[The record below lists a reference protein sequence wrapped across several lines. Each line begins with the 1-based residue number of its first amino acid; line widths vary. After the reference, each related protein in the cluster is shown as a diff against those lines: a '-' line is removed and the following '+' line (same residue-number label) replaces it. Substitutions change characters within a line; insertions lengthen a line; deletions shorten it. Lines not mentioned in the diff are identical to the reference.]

1 MKIVEVHALVA
12 VVHQL
17 RFGFRPEQFT
27 PEWEMVISRAKEGAT
42 CLDGCVIWA
51 AASAKCP
58 IPRIY
63 SQSENPESTENFKF
77 GWLRRLE
84 MNRSKIEETV
94 KKDKCEFLKLLSSYF
109 NCQQSPSARGSRSVV
124 RSSMVGHAQMMGTCD
139 CPRHESC
146 PPPSISH
153 SRI

>member
-12 VVHQL
+12 EVHQL

-27 PEWEMVISRAKEGAT
+27 PEWEMVISRAS

-63 SQSENPESTENFKF
+63 SQSENPESTEKFKF
-77 GWLRRLE
+77 GSLRRLE
-84 MNRSKIEETV
+84 MYRNKIEETV
-94 KKDKCEFLKLLSSYF
+94 
-109 NCQQSPSARGSRSVV
+109 
-124 RSSMVGHAQMMGTCD
+124 
-139 CPRHESC
+139 
-146 PPPSISH
+146 
-153 SRI
+153 